1 MTYQKLLKKTE
12 VCEHADYDE
21 NGHILPNP
29 GNFAVSISCSIL
41 EGGLECIR
49 KYSYTRFTPFDWT
62 MKDNSPLLGIDN
74 K

>member
-29 GNFAVSISCSIL
+29 GNFAASISCSIL

-49 KYSYTRFTPFDWT
+49 K
-62 MKDNSPLLGIDN
+62 
-74 K
+74 